1 MHKRKQAG
9 YKYITFQSIFFI
21 VLFLLGF
28 GLSSFV
34 SESSNVESNSNWLWH
49 FMGRLHPLIVHFPL
63 SILLFIA
70 ALELYAIRNF
80 NSNFRFAISIGLY
93 ISAFS
98 AVLSVVFGLLLAQYD
113 DITGDTLDN
122 HKLLGFITSGLCI
135 GSAFLSWLI
144 TQKNRVSLIPVYR
157 FCLFIAALG
166 IALTGHFGGSLTH
179 GEDFLTETLP
189 FKEKPTLPSQG
200 MLLAY
205 QSDSINL
212 SAENQLKLV
221 GQVLAIFAHNCYKC
235 HSSNKQEGKLRLDQ
249 KDFVYAGG
257 KNGKV
262 IVFGNPEKS
271 ELVRR
276 ISLPKGHKEAMP
288 GKGNPLKAEEIEL
301 IRFWIEKGAPW
312 PANSLQPNLF
322 RVAKMEPRKPEFP
335 KDRGGFDNPIDVW
348 VNSYFNKNKIPWQKP
363 VEDRIYLKRVYLDI
377 IGLLPSPEEMEA
389 FSKDTHPDK
398 KSVLVRKLLNRKE
411 DYTQNWLTF
420 WNDIL
425 RNDYSGTGFITNGR
439 YKITDWLY
447 TSLKYNKPYN
457 VFVKEL
463 LNPNEH
469 SKGFISGIQWR
480 GTINASQRVEMQ
492 AAQNVSQ
499 VLLGL
504 NLKCA
509 SCHDSFISD
518 WKLADAYAF
527 ANVFSEDRLEIN
539 RCDKPTGKY
548 ADTKLLWQN
557 FGTID
562 STATRAKKLE
572 QMANAMVQPT
582 NGRMYRTLVN
592 RIWKQMMGRGIVE
605 PVDEMDNEPWSQD
618 LLDWLA
624 VDFVEKK
631 YDIKELI
638 YLIAT
643 SNIYQAASS
652 AYPTQNALFTNAYR
666 FSGMTRRRIS
676 AEQFSDAVSQVITP
690 IFELEDVKFKIGD
703 EKKGAY
709 PEMVFPRASLVANNR
724 FLTALGRPNR
734 EVVITSRDSQA
745 NLLQALELSNGEK
758 LNLVLKRGTEQW
770 QKKFSSSTALVLE
783 IYKRA
788 LGRSPMAKEL
798 NIALELLGKTPKA
811 EQIQDLFWA
820 ILLLPEFQL
829 IY

>member
-1 MHKRKQAG
+1 MHNRKQ
-9 YKYITFQSIFFI
+9 SFFKK
-21 VLFLLGF
+21 VKLFSFLFLTLSLVWFGF
-28 GLSSFV
+28 SSFV
-34 SESSNVESNSNWLWH
+34 LETNIKSEPNWIWH
-49 FMGRLHPLIVHFPL
+49 FLGRLHPLIVHFPL
-63 SILLFIA
+63 SILLFMA
-70 ALELYAIRNF
+70 ALELYSIRNF
-80 NSNFRFAISIGLY
+80 NSKFRSSIVIGLY
-93 ISAFS
+93 ISGFS
-98 AVLSVVFGLLLAQYD
+98 AIISVVFGLLLAQYD

-122 HKLLGFITSGLCI
+122 HKISGFISSGFCL
-135 GSAFLSWLI
+135 SSVFLSWLI
-144 TQKNRVSLIPVYR
+144 TQKKRVSLIPVYR
-157 FCLFIAALG
+157 MSLFIAAFG
-166 IALTGHFGGSLTH
+166 IVLTGHFGGSLTH

-189 FKEKPTLPSQG
+189 FKNKPIAPNQT
-200 MLLAY
+200 MLLAF

-212 SAENQLKLV
+212 STENQLKLV
-221 GQVLAIFAHNCYKC
+221 GQVRAIFAHNCYKC

-249 KDFVYAGG
+249 KEFVYAGG
-257 KNGKV
+257 KKGK
-262 IVFGNPEKS
+262 IIAFENPEKS

-288 GKGNPLKAEEIEL
+288 GKGNPLMPEEIVL
-301 IRFWIEKGAPW
+301 IKFWIEKGAPW
-312 PANSLQPNLF
+312 PVNSLQPNLF
-322 RVAKMEPRKPEFP
+322 RVAKMEPRKPVMP
-335 KDRGGFDNPIDVW
+335 TDRGGFENPIDVW
-348 VNSYFNKNKIPWQKP
+348 VNAYFKKYSIDWQKP

-377 IGLLPSPEEMEA
+377 VGLLPSTAEMEA
-389 FSKDTHPDK
+389 FSKDSNPLK
-398 KSVLVRKLLNRKE
+398 KMAVVRKLLDRKD

-420 WNDIL
+420 WNDVL
-425 RNDYSGTGFITNGR
+425 RNDYTGTGFITKGR
-439 YKITDWLY
+439 FKITDWLY

-463 LNPNEH
+463 LSPDEKSN
-469 SKGFISGIQWR
+469 GFISGIQWR

-527 ANVFSEDRLEIN
+527 ANIFSEDRLEIN

-548 ADTKLLWQN
+548 ANTKLLWQN

-562 STATRAKKLE
+562 STVTRAKKLE
-572 QMANAMVQPT
+572 QMANALVQPT
-582 NGRMYRTLVN
+582 NGRMYRTVVN

-652 AYPTQNALFTNAYR
+652 AYPTQDALFTNAYR

-690 IFELEDVKFKIGD
+690 IFEMEDVKYKIGD
-703 EKKGAY
+703 EKKGKY
-709 PEMVFPRASLVANNR
+709 PQVIFPRASLVANNR

-734 EVVITSRDSQA
+734 EVVVTSRDSQA

-758 LNLVLKRGTEQW
+758 FNLVLKKGAEQW
-770 QKKFSSSTALVLE
+770 QKKFTSSSALVSE

-788 LGRSPMAKEL
+788 LGRSATAKEMQ
-798 NIALELLGKTPKA
+798 IAIELLGNTPKS
-811 EQIQDLFWA
+811 EQIQDLFWV